1 MAQLGLVRIDARLIH
16 GQIVTMWI
24 KRTNAKLIIIID
36 DQIATDP
43 FMSQIFQMAA
53 PPTCKLLTLTTDQAA
68 ESWKKD
74 KFGNLGPVL
83 LLTRDVRTIHG
94 AFVKG
99 FDFKEL
105 LVGGIGGAPGRINV
119 HGPITLNEEDA
130 KMLQE
135 MADKG
140 VEIAFQSTPDESRG
154 QWPAIKA
161 KYYPNV

>member
-1 MAQLGLVRIDARLIH
+1 MAQIGLVRIDARLIH

-24 KRTNAKLIIIID
+24 KRTNARLIIIID
-36 DQIATDP
+36 NQIATDP
-43 FMSQIFQMAA
+43 FMAQIFQMAA
-53 PPTCKLLTLTTDQAA
+53 PPTAKLQSYTTDQAA
-68 ESWKKD
+68 EAWKKD
-74 KFGNLGPVL
+74 QFGSVGPVMV
-83 LLTRDVRTIHG
+83 LTRDVKTIHE
-94 AFVKG
+94 AYFKG
-99 FDFKEL
+99 FEFSEL

>member
-1 MAQLGLVRIDARLIH
+1 MAQLALVRIDARLIH
-16 GQIVTMWI
+16 GQVVTQWI

-36 DQIATDP
+36 AQIANDP
-43 FMSQIFQMAA
+43 FMTQIFQMAA
-53 PPTCKLLTLTTDQAA
+53 PPSAKLQTMTTEKAA
-68 ESWKKD
+68 EAWKKD
-74 KFGNLGPVL
+74 QFGNLGPVMV
-83 LLTRDVRTIHG
+83 LTRNVTQIHE
-94 AFVKG
+94 AYFKG
-99 FDFKEL
+99 FDFPEL

-140 VEIAFQSTPDESRG
+140 VTIDFQSTLDEPRG
-154 QWPAIKA
+154 HWPSIKA